1 MTESADVVIIGG
13 GVIGASVAYH
23 LAESGAGD
31 IIIVEREERQ
41 GLGSTGVAT
50 GGVRAQFATEINI
63 RMSLYS
69 IDFLSQFEAVT
80 GFASGYEP
88 RGYLFVATTE
98 EQLAAL
104 KKNYELQC
112 ALGLKEVEIVT
123 REEIAVRI
131 PFLRVDD
138 VKGGSF
144 CRTDGFIKPLSVMR
158 GFTER
163 AIERGARL
171 WLGAEV
177 SGIETLRGRV
187 TGVVT
192 TRGVISTRAVV
203 CCAGAWAAHVAR
215 LAGAQLPVKP
225 LRRQLASVRASAP
238 APEKLPMVIDI
249 SNGFH
254 FRPDGNAPQTNLLL
268 AWPDPSEEYG
278 FKTEYD
284 AGFTSKV
291 LSLAQ
296 YRVPAWRD
304 LEIDAKFCRAGL
316 YEMTPDHHAIIS
328 EAPEVCGLFVVGGF
342 SGHGVMHSPAAGRMA
357 AEMILDGHI
366 KFLDAA
372 PLSAERFKGNALPHE
387 TSLI

>member
-1 MTESADVVIIGG
+1 MTESADAVIIGG

-31 IIIVEREERQ
+31 IIVVERAERQ
-41 GLGSTGVAT
+41 GMGSTGVAT

-69 IDFLSQFEAVT
+69 IDFLSQFEEAT
-80 GFASGYEP
+80 GYASGYEP
-88 RGYLFVATTE
+88 RGYLFIATNE

-104 KKNYELQC
+104 KKSYELQR
-112 ALGLKEVEIVT
+112 ALGLKEVELVT
-123 REEIAVRI
+123 PVEIAARV

-138 VKGGSF
+138 VTGGSF
-144 CRTDGFIKPLSVMR
+144 CQTDGFIKPLAVMR
-158 GFTER
+158 GFTGR

-171 WLGAEV
+171 WLGTEV
-177 SGIETLRGRV
+177 VGIETLRGRV

-192 TRGVISTRAVV
+192 TRGKISTRVVV
-203 CCAGAWAAHVAR
+203 CCAGAWAANVAR
-215 LAGAQLPVKP
+215 LAGTTIPVEP
-225 LRRQLASVRASAP
+225 LRRQLASVRAREPLP
-238 APEKLPMVIDI
+238 AKLPMVIDI

-254 FRPDGNAPQTNLLL
+254 FRPDGNAPQTNILL

-284 AGFTSKV
+284 TGFNAKI
-291 LSLAQ
+291 LAHARH
-296 YRVPAWRD
+296 RVPAWKN
-304 LEIDAKFCRAGL
+304 LGIDKQLCRAGL
-316 YEMTPDHHAIIS
+316 YEMTPDHHAIIG
-328 EAPEVCGLFVVGGF
+328 EAPEVNGLFVVGGF

-357 AEMILDGHI
+357 AEMILDGHA
-366 KFLDAA
+366 KFLDAK
-372 PLSAERFKGNALPHE
+372 PLSAARFKGNALPHE